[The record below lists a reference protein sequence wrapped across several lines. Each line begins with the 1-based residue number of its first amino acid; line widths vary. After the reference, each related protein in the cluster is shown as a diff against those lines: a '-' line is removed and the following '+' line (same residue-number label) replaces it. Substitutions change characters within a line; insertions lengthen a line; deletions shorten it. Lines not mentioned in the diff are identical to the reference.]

1 LLSAKARLG
10 PGMGYRVE
18 VEGLVST
25 IIPVFNRPALL
36 QEAVASVLAQDYQ
49 PIEVIIVDDGSTD
62 DTGRVAE
69 ELSSHKPGV
78 VRVLHFTN
86 GGPGSAREAGR
97 QAALGEFVQ
106 YLDSDDLLLPGKF
119 IAQVASLRDH
129 PECDIAYGKTGYGL
143 STSHAIKRTGQR
155 IEKMW
160 PSFLKERWWDTST
173 PLYRRK
179 IADLAGPWET
189 LCQEEDWVYDCRA
202 AIRGTG
208 LCYVDQFV
216 SLTGNHAPDRLSGN
230 NTAPCYWQDRAMA
243 HRLIWAC
250 VVESGLDYNQPELIH
265 FARELFLLSRQCGAA
280 GLMLESRTLFELSR
294 QASGPEW
301 QNNWDFRVYR
311 VLGGI
316 VGWSWAG
323 WLTCFMDRWRR

>member
-1 LLSAKARLG
+1 
-10 PGMGYRVE
+10 MI
-18 VEGLVST
+18 EGLVST

-36 QEAVASVLAQDYQ
+36 QEAVASVLAQDYL
-49 PIEVIIVDDGSTD
+49 PIEVIIIDDGSTD

-69 ELSSHKPGV
+69 ELSALNPGV
-78 VRVLHFTN
+78 VRVIHIAN
-86 GGPGSAREAGR
+86 GGPGSAREVGR
-97 QAALGEFVQ
+97 QVAQGEFIQ

-119 IAQVASLRDH
+119 TAQVMSLHDH
-129 PECDIAYGKTGYGL
+129 PDCGVAYGKTGLGL
-143 STSHAIKRTGQR
+143 DTTVATKRTAHR

-179 IADLAGPWET
+179 IADVAGPWEM

-202 AIRGTG
+202 AAQGTR

-216 SLTGNHAPDRLSGN
+216 SLTGNRATNRLGGN
-230 NTAPCYWQDRAMA
+230 TESSRYWRDRATA
-243 HRLIWAC
+243 HRLIWSC
-250 VVESGLDYNQPELIH
+250 VIEVGLDFDLPELNH

-280 GLMLESRTLFELSR
+280 GLALESRSLFQFAR
-294 QASGPEW
+294 DASGPDRGRRL
-301 QNNWDFRVYR
+301 DFRLYR
-311 VLGGI
+311 VMALL

-323 WLTCFMDRWRR
+323 RLTCTMDQWRR